1 MDPWHEKQWKE
12 RLRCVFPQILNADCS
27 WLAPAA
33 GWDGFPWAVAVGL
46 VLALHTSSMCS
57 GVRPTQPCR
66 DSCSH
71 GDICSRR
78 RPSVPSS
85 LGQPANEHLTGWYWT
100 ICYIPFWKHFTKDLI
115 HARCFDNNS
124 DEQTC
129 RNRERKWKC
138 LNITSALTAQ
148 SSTIQ

>member
-12 RLRCVFPQILNADCS
+12 RLCPMFPQILNADGS
-27 WLAPAA
+27 RLAPAA
-33 GWDGFPWAVAVGL
+33 DWEGFPCAGAVGL
-46 VLALHTSSMCS
+46 VLALHTSSMGS

-66 DSCSH
+66 FLLT
-71 GDICSRR
+71 RR
-78 RPSVPSS
+78 HLQPPPPVPSS
-85 LGQPANEHLTGWYWT
+85 LGQPANGHLTAWYWT
-100 ICYIPFWKHFTKDLI
+100 TCYIPFWKHFTKALI
-115 HARCFDNNS
+115 RARCFDNNS

-148 SSTIQ
+148 SSAFQ